1 MESRKKE
8 KDWKSTGLEKQ
19 ALFAQDVIDYNEE
32 LAIRLEMEYG
42 TIDNPDLKEFIKDY
56 SRRSSSRCE
65 SSTPSRRRTRSRSR
79 TDRTT
84 GSRAGIRGI
93 AVSRTRSRSP
103 SSCALKKKLRMC
115 EGE

>member
-1 MESRKKE
+1 MEQGSLVKRLEKLESRKKE

-56 SRRSSSRCE
+56 N
-65 SSTPSRRRTRSRSR
+65 
-79 TDRTT
+79 DRKK
-84 GSRAGIRGI
+84 GGQEGARA
-93 AVSRTRSRSP
+93 SD
-103 SSCALKKKLRMC
+103 KKC
-115 EGE
+115 C